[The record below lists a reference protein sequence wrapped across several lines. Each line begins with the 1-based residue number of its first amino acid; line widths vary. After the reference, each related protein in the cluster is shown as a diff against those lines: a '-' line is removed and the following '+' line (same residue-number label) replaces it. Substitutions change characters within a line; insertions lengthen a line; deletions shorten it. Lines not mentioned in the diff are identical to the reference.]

1 MSDKMVRTQIYLPP
15 DIYEAL
21 KKRAEEDGI
30 SMGRQIREAVAK
42 YVTDRMKT
50 SRCPSSR
57 PTIPSGTLWACLKAG
72 LKMVPSTMISISIR
86 ATGTGRMKKR
96 EAIR

>member
-1 MSDKMVRTQIYLPP
+1 MNMSDKMVRTQIYLPP

-42 YVTDRMKT
+42 YVTDRDEDEQVPVLTADDPIWNIVGMFE
-50 SRCPSSR
+50 
-57 PTIPSGTLWACLKAG
+57 SGITDGSVNHDKYIYVRDWDE
-72 LKMVPSTMISISIR
+72 PDEES
-86 ATGTGRMKKR
+86 
-96 EAIR
+96 

>member
-21 KKRAEEDGI
+21 KRRAEEDGI

-42 YVTDRMKT
+42 YVTGQNEDKQVPILTADDPIWNIVGMFE
-50 SRCPSSR
+50 
-57 PTIPSGTLWACLKAG
+57 SGITDGSVNHDKYIYVRDWDE
-72 LKMVPSTMISISIR
+72 PDEES
-86 ATGTGRMKKR
+86 
-96 EAIR
+96 